1 MNSREEILRRVR
13 DGLLDLPEDE
23 RRVPLRRSAGR
34 HAVVDPTER
43 AEVLG
48 GFIERLRE
56 HGSVVRTV
64 DVAGLPAAV
73 ADVLYGMS
81 VLTVLA
87 AVEPGPAWLDHWAS
101 APGHKVVHAGSDE
114 VEPGEAIVRDAVA
127 GDASTGS
134 LAMDLQGGPTTPVA
148 LPQVCV
154 VRADRV
160 FVSLPEA
167 LDDLDKRRPLIWQ
180 GGPGDTELARQL
192 VVLLV
197 E

>member
-13 DGLLDLPEDE
+13 DGLRDLPDDE
-23 RRVPLRRSAGR
+23 RRVPMRRTSGR
-34 HAVVDPTER
+34 HAAVDSAER
-43 AEVLG
+43 GEVLAR
-48 GFIERLRE
+48 FAERLRD
-56 HGSVVRTV
+56 HGSLVRTV
-64 DVAGLPAAV
+64 DLAELPAAV
-73 ADVLYGMS
+73 ADVLFGMS
-81 VLTVLA
+81 VRTVHA

-101 APGHKVVHAGSDE
+101 APGHAVVHRGADAADT
-114 VEPGEAIVRDAVA
+114 GEAVVHDAVA

-134 LAMDLQGGPTTPVA
+134 LALDADGGPEVSEA

-160 FVSLPEA
+160 FGSLPDA
-167 LDDLDKRRPLIWQ
+167 LDRLDPRRPLMWL
-180 GGPGDTELARQL
+180 GGPGDAGLARQL

>member
-23 RRVPLRRSAGR
+23 RRVPMRRSGGR
-34 HAVVDPTER
+34 HAIVDPAER
-43 AEVLG
+43 AEVLER
-48 GFIERLRE
+48 FVDRLRE

-81 VLTVLA
+81 VQTVLA
-87 AVEPGPAWLDHWAS
+87 AVEPGPAWLDHWAG
-101 APGHKVVHAGSDE
+101 APGHLVVHSGSDS
-114 VEPGEAIVRDAVA
+114 VERGDAVVRDAVA

-134 LAMDLQGGPTTPVA
+134 LALDADGGPTVSESV
-148 LPQVCV
+148 PQVCV

-160 FVSLPEA
+160 FRSLPEA
-167 LDDLDKRRPLIWQ
+167 LDHLDQRRPLIWL
-180 GGPGDTELARQL
+180 GGPGDGELARQL

>member
-13 DGLLDLPEDE
+13 DGLLDLPDDE
-23 RRVPLRRSAGR
+23 RRVPMRRSAGAR
-34 HAVVDPTER
+34 GHLDPAER
-43 AEVLG
+43 AGVLAR
-48 GFIERLRE
+48 FADRLRE
-56 HGSVVRTV
+56 HGSLVRMV
-64 DVAGLPAAV
+64 DLDGLPAAV

-81 VLTVLA
+81 VRSVRA

-101 APGHKVVHAGSDE
+101 APGHEVVHGGAAESGT
-114 VEPGEAIVRDAVA
+114 GEAVVRDVVA

-134 LAMDLQGGPTTPVA
+134 LALEVDGGPAVSEVV
-148 LPQVCV
+148 PQVCV

-160 FVSLPEA
+160 FGSLTDA
-167 LDDLDKRRPLIWQ
+167 LDRLDPRRPLVWL
-180 GGPGDTELARQL
+180 GGPGDADLARQL

>member
-23 RRVPLRRSAGR
+23 RRVPMRRSAGR
-34 HAVVDPTER
+34 HAVVDPAER
-43 AEVLG
+43 AEVL
-48 GFIERLRE
+48 ERFVEQLRE
-56 HGSVVRTV
+56 HGSMVRIV
-64 DVAGLPAAV
+64 DIAGLPAAV

-81 VLTVLA
+81 VQTVLA
-87 AVEPGPAWLDHWAS
+87 AVEPGPAWLDHWAG
-101 APGHKVVHAGSDE
+101 APGHQVVHSGSDSAE
-114 VEPGEAIVRDAVA
+114 TGDAVVRDAVA

-134 LAMDLQGGPTTPVA
+134 LALDVDGGPAVSGSV
-148 LPQVCV
+148 PQVCV

-160 FVSLPEA
+160 YVSLPEA
-167 LDDLDKRRPLIWQ
+167 LDHLDQRRPLIWL
-180 GGPGDTELARQL
+180 GGLGDSDLSRQL

>member
-23 RRVPLRRSAGR
+23 RRVPMRRSSGR
-34 HAVVDPTER
+34 HALVDPDER
-43 AEVLG
+43 AEVLER
-48 GFIERLRE
+48 FVERLRE
-56 HGSVVRTV
+56 HGSLVRTV
-64 DVAGLPAAV
+64 DIAGLPAAV

-81 VLTVLA
+81 VQTALA

-101 APGHKVVHAGSDE
+101 APGHRVVHSGSDSDE
-114 VEPGEAIVRDAVA
+114 SGEAVVRDAVA

-134 LAMDLQGGPTTPVA
+134 LALDADGGPAVSED

-160 FVSLPEA
+160 FLSLPEA
-167 LDDLDKRRPLIWQ
+167 LDHLDQRRPLIWL
-180 GGPGDTELARQL
+180 GGPGDTELARQM

>member
-23 RRVPLRRSAGR
+23 RRVPIRRSGGR
-34 HAVVDPTER
+34 HAAVDPTER
-43 AEVLG
+43 AEVLAR
-48 GFIERLRE
+48 FDERLRE

-64 DVAGLPAAV
+64 DIAGLPAAV

-81 VLTVLA
+81 VQTVLA
-87 AVEPGPAWLDHWAS
+87 AVEPGPAWLDRWAS
-101 APGHKVVHAGSDE
+101 APGHRVVHSGSDSA
-114 VEPGEAIVRDAVA
+114 EPADAVVRDAVA

-134 LAMDLQGGPTTPVA
+134 LALDVDGGPVVSDDM
-148 LPQVCV
+148 PQVCV

-160 FVSLPEA
+160 FAALPEA
-167 LDDLDKRRPLIWQ
+167 LDHLDQRRPLIWL

>member
-23 RRVPLRRSAGR
+23 RRVPMRRSAGR
-34 HAVVDPTER
+34 HAVVDPSER
-43 AEVLG
+43 AEVLAR
-48 GFIERLRE
+48 FVERLRE
-56 HGSVVRTV
+56 HGSLVRTV
-64 DVAGLPAAV
+64 DIAGLPAAV

-81 VLTVLA
+81 VQTVLA

-101 APGHKVVHAGSDE
+101 APGHQVVHSGSAA
-114 VEPGEAIVRDAVA
+114 VEPGDAVVRDAVA

-134 LAMDLQGGPTTPVA
+134 LALDVDGGPAVSESV
-148 LPQVCV
+148 PQVCV

-167 LDDLDKRRPLIWQ
+167 LDHLDQRRPLIWL
-180 GGPGDTELARQL
+180 GGPGDGELARQL

>member
-23 RRVPLRRSAGR
+23 RRVPMRRSGGR
-34 HAVVDPTER
+34 HALIDPAER
-43 AEVLG
+43 AEVIER
-48 GFIERLRE
+48 FVERLRE
-56 HGSVVRTV
+56 HGSLVRTV
-64 DVAGLPAAV
+64 DLAGLPAAV

-81 VLTVLA
+81 VQTVLA
-87 AVEPGPAWLDHWAS
+87 AVEPGPAWLDHWAG
-101 APGHKVVHAGSDE
+101 APSHRVVHRGTDSADLI
-114 VEPGEAIVRDAVA
+114 EAVVRDTVA

-134 LAMDLQGGPTTPVA
+134 LALDADGEPDVSEA
-148 LPQVCV
+148 VPQVCV

-167 LDDLDKRRPLIWQ
+167 LDHLDQRRPLIWL
-180 GGPGDTELARQL
+180 GGPGDTVLARQL

>member
-23 RRVPLRRSAGR
+23 RRVPMRRSAGR
-34 HAVVDPTER
+34 HAIVDPTER
-43 AEVLG
+43 AEVLER
-48 GFIERLRE
+48 FVDRLRE
-56 HGSVVRTV
+56 HGSLVRTV

-81 VLTVLA
+81 VQTVLA
-87 AVEPGPAWLDHWAS
+87 AVEPGPAWLDHWAG
-101 APGHKVVHAGSDE
+101 APGHQVVHSGSDS
-114 VEPGEAIVRDAVA
+114 VESGDAVVRDAVA

-134 LAMDLQGGPTTPVA
+134 LALDVDGGPAVSESV
-148 LPQVCV
+148 PQVCV

-167 LDDLDKRRPLIWQ
+167 LDHLDQRRPLIWL
-180 GGPGDTELARQL
+180 GGPGDVELARQL